1 MNKTTALILWN
12 VVLTGLVAW
21 LAFRTPGTPSAQPVD
36 TAVDS
41 VGTFA
46 PRPLDTAALRH
57 ARIAYFIMDSI
68 QNNYDLVQESRDRV
82 RNEGQRLEGNLM
94 KEMEKAEARAR
105 ELAGKDH
112 TYSTKAEVEADE
124 REFQQLQMRIQEMR
138 ANSQDKLDELQVRML
153 QEITKEI
160 QDYLT
165 EYNKAAAHDY
175 IFSIQDEGQ
184 IWVGNPGLDITQA
197 VVNGLNERH
206 RSRKGTK

>member
-21 LAFRTPGTPSAQPVD
+21 LGFRTPGTAATHPAGTASDTARITPASSMD
-36 TAVDS
+36 TAV
-41 VGTFA
+41 
-46 PRPLDTAALRH
+46 LRH
-57 ARIAYFIMDSI
+57 ARIAYFTMDSI
-68 QNNYDLVQESRDRV
+68 QDNYDLVKESRDRV

-124 REFQQLQMRIQEMR
+124 REFQQLQMKIQEMR

-165 EYNKAAAHDY
+165 EYNRTAAHDY

-206 RSRKGTK
+206 RSRKAAK

>member
-21 LAFRTPGTPSAQPVD
+21 LCFRTPGSTATTATTAANDSTRSA
-36 TAVDS
+36 AS
-41 VGTFA
+41 E
-46 PRPLDTAALRH
+46 PLDTAVLRN

-82 RNEGQRLEGNLM
+82 RSEGQRLEGNLM

-138 ANSQDKLDELQVRML
+138 ASSQDKLDELQVRML
-153 QEITKEI
+153 QDITKEI

-165 EYNKAAAHDY
+165 EYNKGAAHDY

-184 IWVGNPGLDITQA
+184 IWVGNPGLDITRA
-197 VVNGLNERH
+197 VVDGLNDRH
-206 RSRKGTK
+206 RARKAGK

>member
-21 LAFRTPGTPSAQPVD
+21 LGFRAPGPAVAHAATATADSTSATTSQV
-36 TAVDS
+36 
-41 VGTFA
+41 
-46 PRPLDTAALRH
+46 LDTAALRN
-57 ARIAYFIMDSI
+57 ARIAYFVMDSI
-68 QNNYDLVQESRDRV
+68 QNNYELVKESRDRV

-206 RSRKGTK
+206 RSRKGAK